1 MSQAAQSRGLEG
13 MSEGSLPHS
22 PPTRGQK
29 GEESG
34 PRILPG
40 QHGPER
46 RQQAERLSLGGI
58 APAPR
63 ADPDLA

>member
-34 PRILPG
+34 PRIPPG
-40 QHGPER
+40 QHGPEHK
-46 RQQAERLSLGGI
+46 QAERLSLGGI

-63 ADPDLA
+63 ADPGLA